1 MTTSQPPTAGAP
13 ELKAQIDK
21 LSTDLV
27 EVYEALTMV
36 YGSVAVLGG
45 LFQLD
50 EITGYLV
57 DRSVDALLANG
68 AALYLAQSDGSFTC
82 VAQREGLA
90 QNIDERG
97 PRVLLDKKRALF
109 HNGEAATPVLRADA
123 PRLNLVSSPLE
134 TGGKALGVLVV
145 SRPSQEAFTT
155 GDAKLI
161 GALCGV
167 TAVAIANFQYYRAV
181 DHQRETLEGVMRES
195 AEGIVVADARWNARF
210 ANAAAR
216 GFLGASPSESFD
228 ALARLEGFA
237 LDHPSSAI
245 RAGAADAREFLAE
258 STDPRR
264 PLVLRCKALDA
275 RFGTEAEPVR
285 VLFLR
290 DVTREHREAEAQ
302 RDFLSLASHK
312 LRTPLTCILGML
324 PMAEAGDDALRTE
337 ALHDIGASAEHL
349 RALVDGILQFVEFK
363 SGPRVEQ
370 DVRLDALAYEAFAEV
385 VARRPTKRPRLDLS
399 AAADLPLVRGSRL
412 QLRTL
417 LLQVLDNAVRFD
429 ASDAPVVSAQVT
441 RVDGDRVRIEIA
453 DHGEGMAPE
462 LVARLFQPFAQ
473 RDEDFTGQADGAGFG
488 LMLAHQVV
496 VAHGGTM
503 QVDSTLH
510 RGTKV
515 VVELPIHHAV
525 RGP

>member
-1 MTTSQPPTAGAP
+1 MNSHPAAAGTP

-45 LFQLD
+45 LFQID

-57 DRSVDALLANG
+57 DRSVDALMANG
-68 AALYLAQSDGSFTC
+68 AALYLARPDGTYAC

-90 QNIDERG
+90 AHLAADG
-97 PRVLLDKKRALF
+97 PRVLQDKRRAMF
-109 HNGEAATPVLRADA
+109 HNGEAAAAVLRPEA
-123 PRLNLVSSPLE
+123 PRFNLVSAPLE
-134 TGGKALGVLVV
+134 TGGKVLGVLAVA
-145 SRPSQEAFTT
+145 RPPQESFTT

-181 DHQRETLEGVMRES
+181 DQQRETLEGVMRES
-195 AEGIVVADARWNARF
+195 AEGIVVADANWSARF

-216 GFLGASPSESFD
+216 GFLGKPGSEAFD
-228 ALARLEGFA
+228 ALARLEAFS
-237 LDHPSSAI
+237 LDRPLAAI
-245 RAGAADAREFLAE
+245 RSGAADAREFLAE

-275 RFGTEAEPVR
+275 RIGTEAEPVR

-324 PMAEAGDDALRTE
+324 PMAETGDDALRTE
-337 ALHDIGASAEHL
+337 ALRDIGTSAEQL

-370 DVRLDALAYEAFAEV
+370 DVRLDALAYDAFSEV
-385 VARRPTKRPRLDLS
+385 MGRRPAKRPRLDLDVS
-399 AAADLPLVRGSRL
+399 ADLPIVRGSRL

-417 LLQVLDNAVRFD
+417 LMHVLDNAVRFD
-429 ASDAPVVSAQVT
+429 PADAPVVTA
-441 RVDGDRVRIEIA
+441 RIAALDGDRVRIEVA
-453 DHGEGMAPE
+453 DHGDGMAPE
-462 LVARLFQPFAQ
+462 LVARLFQPFSQ
-473 RDEDFTGQADGAGFG
+473 RDEDFTGQSDGAGFG
-488 LMLAHQVV
+488 LLLAHQVV
-496 VAHGGTM
+496 VAHGGTLRI
-503 QVDSTLH
+503 DSTLH
-510 RGTKV
+510 QGTKV
-515 VVELPIHHAV
+515 IVEIPTRRAEA
-525 RGP
+525 GP

>member
-1 MTTSQPPTAGAP
+1 MTTSQHGTAGTP

-68 AALYLAQSDGSFTC
+68 AALYLAQPDGTLAC
-82 VAQREGLA
+82 IAQREGLA
-90 QNIDERG
+90 AHIDANG
-97 PRVLLDKKRALF
+97 PQALLQKKRALF
-109 HNGEAATPVLRADA
+109 HNGEAASAALRGDA
-123 PRLNLVSSPLE
+123 PRFNLVSSPLE

-145 SRPSQEAFTT
+145 ARPPQEPFTT

-181 DHQRETLEGVMRES
+181 DHQREMLEGVMRES
-195 AEGIVVADARWNARF
+195 AEGIVVADAQWNARF

-216 GFLGASPSESFD
+216 GFLGAPSRDAFD

-237 LDHPSSAI
+237 LDRPSAAI
-245 RAGAADAREFLAE
+245 RAGATDAREFMAE

-275 RFGTEAEPVR
+275 RIGTGAEPVR

-337 ALHDIGASAEHL
+337 ALHDIGASAEQL

-370 DVRLDALAYEAFAEV
+370 DVRLDALAYDAFAEV
-385 VARRPTKRPRLDLS
+385 VTRRAAKRPRLELTVAPDV
-399 AAADLPLVRGSRL
+399 PIVRGSRL

-417 LLQVLDNAVRFD
+417 LMQVLDNAVRFD
-429 ASDAPVVSAQVT
+429 PSDAPVVTTSLT
-441 RVDGDRVRIEIA
+441 RIGDDRVRIEIA
-453 DHGEGMAPE
+453 DRGEGMAPE
-462 LVARLFQPFAQ
+462 LVARLFQPFSQ
-473 RDEDFTGQADGAGFG
+473 RDEEFTGQADGAGFG

-510 RGTKV
+510 QGTKV
-515 VVELPIHHAV
+515 VVELPIRHAE
-525 RGP
+525 GGS